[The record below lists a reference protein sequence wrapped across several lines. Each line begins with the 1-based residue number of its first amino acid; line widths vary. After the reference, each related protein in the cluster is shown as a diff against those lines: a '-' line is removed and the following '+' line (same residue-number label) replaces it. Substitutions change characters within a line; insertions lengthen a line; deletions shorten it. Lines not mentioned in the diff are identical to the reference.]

1 MLLSN
6 YFPDAVK
13 GAEIMFKWH
22 LSIGDLMK
30 KRFNESTASLK
41 ELTTTMPMSS
51 TVHAEIVRRRVV
63 IRRLVEDAREETKL
77 RRSDLA

>member
-1 MLLSN
+1 
-6 YFPDAVK
+6 
-13 GAEIMFKWH
+13 
-22 LSIGDLMK
+22 MK

-51 TVHAEIVRRRVV
+51 TVHAEILRRRVV